1 MKISLLGPSL
11 VLSSGASAE
20 EAPPKPQSLPV
31 HTAAKVSRPQCPR
44 NNDGD
49 PSLCL
54 QSTVDAYGGN
64 QHLDPHNTQECNTSW
79 EHYTALAPWP
89 RKGAEWTPIPEGE
102 KPTSEAAQA
111 YLRARLCAG
120 NSEGLNT
127 VPRLWWLALRFL
139 PQ

>member
-1 MKISLLGPSL
+1 MATPLSACSPLLMPMVGTSTWIPTT
-11 VLSSGASAE
+11 
-20 EAPPKPQSLPV
+20 PKSVP
-31 HTAAKVSRPQCPR
+31 
-44 NNDGD
+44 
-49 PSLCL
+49 
-54 QSTVDAYGGN
+54 
-64 QHLDPHNTQECNTSW
+64 TSW
-79 EHYTALAPWP
+79 EHYPALAPWP